1 MFSPRRPVPVLPA
14 LAAALLAGCGT
25 DEPEAPAEP
34 AAPDATAAVAP
45 APAGPKGGAAAA
57 ADPDLAALAAIREA
71 LPDGQARG
79 LKRPVDQWDRR
90 AEDPRVA
97 LQLTIGLQQAAFT
110 LMDFDDS
117 LVYEAFR
124 LSGEAA
130 DALVAAG
137 AADTAPPDLLPN
149 VFYNAAAAHGRDGDA
164 AAALADLDRAAEYGW
179 ADWDQLERDGDFAAV
194 RETPGFETRLA
205 DWETAAAASAAGDL
219 AAEARREL
227 AAGDSFPLAFTV
239 TDTAG
244 KTHTLAE
251 YAGKVVVVD
260 FWGTWCPP
268 CRAEVPSF
276 VTLQEKYGD
285 DLQIVGLNYNDE
297 PEAIEAFVEE
307 YGMNYPTGPGSEE
320 ARAMVPDFEGYPTTV
335 FVGRDGRVRMQAVG
349 LRPEAFLEAV
359 IQELIAE
366 PAPGG

>member
-1 MFSPRRPVPVLPA
+1 MFPPRRPPVALPA
-14 LAAALLAGCGT
+14 LAAALLAGCGA
-25 DEPEAPAEP
+25 DEP
-34 AAPDATAAVAP
+34 AAPAPEPAAVAP
-45 APAGPKGGAAAA
+45 APAEPAVDADV
-57 ADPDLAALAAIREA
+57 DPDLAVLAAIGEA
-71 LPDGQARG
+71 LPDGPALG
-79 LKRPVDQWDRR
+79 LKGPVERWDER
-90 AEDPRVA
+90 ADDPRVA

-149 VFYNAAAAHGRDGDA
+149 VFYNAAAAHGRAGDA

-179 ADWDQLERDGDFAAV
+179 ADWDQLKRDGDFAAV
-194 RETPGFETRLA
+194 RETAGFGARLA
-205 DWETAAAASAAGDL
+205 DREDAAAAAAGDDL

-227 AAGDSFPLAFTV
+227 AAGESFPLAFTV

-244 KTHTLAE
+244 ETHTLAD
-251 YAGKVVVVD
+251 YAGKVVLVD
-260 FWGTWCPP
+260 FWGTWCGP
-268 CRAEVPSF
+268 CRREIPSF
-276 VTLQEKYGD
+276 VKLQEKYGD
-285 DLQIVGLNYNDE
+285 DLQIVGLNYGDE
-297 PEAIEAFVEE
+297 PADIAAFVEK

-320 ARAMVPDFEGYPTTV
+320 AMAMVPDFSGYPTTV
-335 FVGRDGRVRMQAVG
+335 FVGRDGRVRMHAVG

-359 IQELIAE
+359 IRELIAE
-366 PAPGG
+366 GA

>member
-1 MFSPRRPVPVLPA
+1 M
-14 LAAALLAGCGT
+14 
-25 DEPEAPAEP
+25 
-34 AAPDATAAVAP
+34 
-45 APAGPKGGAAAA
+45 
-57 ADPDLAALAAIREA
+57 LAAIREA
-71 LPDGQARG
+71 LPDGPARG
-79 LKRPVDQWDRR
+79 LKRPVEKWDERTD
-90 AEDPRVA
+90 DPRVA

-110 LMDFDDS
+110 LMDYDDS

-137 AADTAPPDLLPN
+137 AADTAPEDLLPN
-149 VFYNAAAAHGRDGDA
+149 VFYNAAAAHGRAGDA

-194 RETPGFETRLA
+194 RETAGFGARLA
-205 DWETAAAASAAGDL
+205 DWENAAATVAGDDL

-227 AAGDSFPLAFTV
+227 AAGDSFPLAFTM

-244 KTHTLAE
+244 ETHTLAG

-268 CRAEVPSF
+268 CRAEIPSF
-276 VTLQEKYGD
+276 VKLQEKYGD
-285 DLQIVGLNYNDE
+285 DLQIVGLNFENKPDG
-297 PEAIEAFVEE
+297 EARERIAEFAEE
-307 YGMNYPTGPGSEE
+307 YGMNYPTGPGTRETM
-320 ARAMVPDFEGYPTTV
+320 AMVPDFGGFPTTV
-335 FVGRDGRVRMQAVG
+335 FVGRDGKVRMHVVG
-349 LRPEAFLEAV
+349 LRGEAFLEAV

>member
-1 MFSPRRPVPVLPA
+1 MFSPRRPFPALPA
-14 LAAALLAGCGT
+14 LAAALLAGCGA
-25 DEPEAPAEP
+25 DEPESSAGP
-34 AAPDATAAVAP
+34 AAPDAAAAVAP
-45 APAGPKGGAAAA
+45 APAEPKGDAAAG
-57 ADPDLAALAAIREA
+57 PDLAALAAIRDA

-110 LMDFDDS
+110 LMDYDDS

-137 AADTAPPDLLPN
+137 AADSAPPDLLPN
-149 VFYNAAAAHGRDGDA
+149 VFYNAAAAHGRAGDA

-179 ADWDQLERDGDFAAV
+179 NDWDQLKRDGDFAAV
-194 RETPGFETRLA
+194 RETAGFGARLA
-205 DWETAAAASAAGDL
+205 GWETAAATAAAGAL

-227 AAGDSFPLAFTV
+227 AAGESFPLAFTM

-244 KTHTLAE
+244 ETHTLAD

-260 FWGTWCPP
+260 IWGTWCPP

-285 DLQIVGLNYNDE
+285 DLQILGLNYDDE
-297 PEAIEAFVEE
+297 PEEIAAFVEE
-307 YGMNYPTGPGSEE
+307 YNMNYPTGPGSEE

-335 FVGRDGRVRMQAVG
+335 FVGRDGAVRMHAVG